1 MSDRPLLLDTHAL
14 LWVIRGDISAEAV
27 ELLDGAA
34 EQGVPVL
41 VSPISAWEVS
51 TLVARGRLT
60 LPMSPH
66 DWFAAAIDE
75 GLGWAPLT
83 PEVVMAAPLLPGHLP
98 RDPADRIIVATA
110 RAFGYRLVTRDRGLL
125 DYASAGHLQ
134 AVAC

>member
-1 MSDRPLLLDTHAL
+1 LSDRPLLLDTHAL
-14 LWVIRGDISAEAV
+14 LWITRGDVSAEAI

-34 EQGVPVL
+34 QRGVQVL

-51 TLVARGRLT
+51 MMVARGRLT
-60 LPMSPH
+60 LPMSPQ

-75 GLGWAPLT
+75 GLAWAPLT
-83 PEVVMAAPLLPGHLP
+83 PEVLMAAPLLPGRLP

-125 DYASAGHLQ
+125 DYAAGGHML